1 MLVYVET
8 GKEISL
14 KVDPQDL
21 KYIYPER
28 LMGQGCGIDM
38 QLTPFKLERYFARYE
53 FNVKY
58 LLCSS
63 DCESLS
69 IGDLLAFEPEAEEGL
84 KRHWLGYTE
93 SSGAPSLRQE
103 ISRIYTG
110 IQPEQVL
117 VHSGAEEAIFL
128 FMHAVLQ
135 PGDHVIVH
143 WPCYQSLFEIAR
155 SIGCEVTFWEARLQ
169 NRWALDLDE
178 LKRSLRPNT
187 RAVIVNTPHN
197 PTGYLMPQADYR
209 ALNALAQER
218 GIILFSD
225 EVYRELE
232 YDPADRLPSACDLNP
247 SAVSLGVMS
256 KTYGLAG
263 LRIGWVATHND
274 DGLMP
279 AWLRSRITP
288 PSAAAPPVNTCPNW
302 PCGTATRS
310 PGGICRSSRTTC
322 PCWMRSSPSHADRFE
337 WVRPKAGPIAFPR
350 LIGEEVEQFCHQLV
364 TSSGVLLLPG
374 TMYDHP
380 GNHFRLGFARKNMP
394 QALEQLEQFLG
405 SIA

>member
-1 MLVYVET
+1 
-8 GKEISL
+8 
-14 KVDPQDL
+14 
-21 KYIYPER
+21 
-28 LMGQGCGIDM
+28 M

-69 IGDLLAFEPEAEEGL
+69 VGDLLAFEPEADEGL

-103 ISRIYTG
+103 ISRIYTD

-117 VHSGAEEAIFL
+117 VHNGAEEAIFL

-143 WPCYQSLFEIAR
+143 WPCYQSLFKIAK
-155 SIGCEVTFWEARLQ
+155 SIGCEVTFWEARPH
-169 NRWALDLDE
+169 NKWALDLDE

-187 RAVIVNTPHN
+187 RVVIVNTPHN
-197 PTGYLMPQADYR
+197 PTGYLMPETDYQ
-209 ALNALAQER
+209 ALNQLAQER
-218 GIILFSD
+218 GIIIFSD
-225 EVYRELE
+225 EVYRGLE

-247 SAVSLGVMS
+247 SAISLGVMS

-263 LRIGWVATHND
+263 LRIGWIATHNGPVYSRMAALKD
-274 DGLMP
+274 YTTICSSAPSEYLSEL
-279 AWLRSRITP
+279 ALRHRDQIAGRNLQIIHDNLCLLEAFF
-288 PSAAAPPVNTCPNW
+288 AA
-302 PCGTATRS
+302 
-310 PGGICRSSRTTC
+310 
-322 PCWMRSSPSHADRFE
+322 HADRFE
-337 WVRPKAGPIAFPR
+337 WMRPKAGPIAFPR
-350 LIGEEVEQFCHQLV
+350 LIAEDVEQFCHQLV
-364 TSSGVLLLPG
+364 TTSGVLLLPG

-380 GNHFRLGFARKNMP
+380 GNHFRLGFARRNMP
-394 QALEQLEQFLG
+394 QALAQLEQFLDARPVIG
-405 SIA
+405 IFP